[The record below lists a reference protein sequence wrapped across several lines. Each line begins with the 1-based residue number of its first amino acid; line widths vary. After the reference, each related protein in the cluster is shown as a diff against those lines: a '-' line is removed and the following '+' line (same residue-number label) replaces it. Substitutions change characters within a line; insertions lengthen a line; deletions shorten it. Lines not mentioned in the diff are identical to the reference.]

1 MSLRSVSSSSS
12 ASSSTSSLSA
22 LGISSPLGALH
33 HASAGGASSDSA
45 LSSLAARL
53 VPKSLLAK
61 RVQKAEQQA
70 ARAIE
75 KEQRRASPKEA
86 KFVEMEREWKRDAAR
101 DAENRIV
108 DGMRM
113 LGM

>member
-12 ASSSTSSLSA
+12 ASSSTSSFSA
-22 LGISSPLGALH
+22 SGISSPLGALH
-33 HASAGGASSDSA
+33 HASAGAHSDSA

-53 VPKSLLAK
+53 VPKSLLA
-61 RVQKAEQQA
+61 RRIAKAEEQA
-70 ARAIE
+70 ARAVE
-75 KEQRRASPKEA
+75 KEQRRASPREA

-101 DAENRIV
+101 DAEARIV